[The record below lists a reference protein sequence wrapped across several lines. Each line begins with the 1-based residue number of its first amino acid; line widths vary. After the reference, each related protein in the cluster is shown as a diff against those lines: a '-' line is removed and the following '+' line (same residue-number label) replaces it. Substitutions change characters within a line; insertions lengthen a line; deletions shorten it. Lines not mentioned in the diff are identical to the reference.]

1 VCVTGNDGA
10 MVMRRYP
17 IRCPSL
23 ASSRRVQLTRGAGGA
38 KRAAAAT
45 AAVTRTCEA
54 ALSHHHH
61 HGCGGSDSPLASV
74 SIQTLDALPHG
85 GKMKPFKYKPLGGV
99 FTIGR
104 PFDACR
110 ASPTVR
116 PASSLSSSAPVQQQQ
131 QQQLNNSRPN
141 QECQC

>member
-23 ASSRRVQLTRGAGGA
+23 ASSRRVQLAGGAGGA

-116 PASSLSSSAPVQQQQ
+116 PASSLSTSAPVQQQQ